1 MVVLPQHLVRDVI
14 LSVLLYYH
22 INVHRAMVSAV
33 KVVRVG
39 IYVPVTLYHYGLYEL
54 GTDNI
59 SFVNS
64 FYINDGVTKQFP

>member
-1 MVVLPQHLVRDVI
+1 MVVLPQHLVRDII

-33 KVVRVG
+33 EVVRVG
-39 IYVPVTLYHYGLYEL
+39 IYVPVALYHYGLYEL

-64 FYINDGVTKQFP
+64 LYINDGVMKQFP

>member
-1 MVVLPQHLVRDVI
+1 
-14 LSVLLYYH
+14 
-22 INVHRAMVSAV
+22 MVSAV
-33 KVVRVG
+33 EVVRVG